1 MIQLFWF
8 FGLHGHNVLAP
19 ILEGIYSTASLRNL
33 EHWNLFQ
40 TVNDM
45 PFSWTRGSFDA
56 YAQMGGSGATL
67 GLLIAIFI
75 FSKRND
81 VKTIAKLS
89 APMGVFNINEPIIF
103 GLPIV
108 LNPLYMIPWLI
119 VPPICVAVAYLFTT
133 VGIIPPVF
141 VQVPWVMPVGVYAF
155 FATGGNILAAGVAI
169 LNLFISF
176 LIWTPFVLLANRME
190 NKK

>member
-1 MIQLFWF
+1 
-8 FGLHGHNVLAP
+8 
-19 ILEGIYSTASLRNL
+19 
-33 EHWNLFQ
+33 
-40 TVNDM
+40 
-45 PFSWTRGSFDA
+45 
-56 YAQMGGSGATL
+56 
-67 GLLIAIFI
+67 
-75 FSKRND
+75 
-81 VKTIAKLS
+81 
-89 APMGVFNINEPIIF
+89 
-103 GLPIV
+103 
-108 LNPLYMIPWLI
+108 MIPWLI
-119 VPPICVAVAYLFTT
+119 VPPICVAVAYLFTS